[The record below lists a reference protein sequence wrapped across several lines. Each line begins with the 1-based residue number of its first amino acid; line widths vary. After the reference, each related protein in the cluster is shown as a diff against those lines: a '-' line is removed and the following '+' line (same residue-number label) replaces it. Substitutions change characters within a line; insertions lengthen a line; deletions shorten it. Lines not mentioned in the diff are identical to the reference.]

1 MFSKDYKT
9 SFYLFY
15 FFLLSIYVFYIFI
28 PYVLNFSGYFNL
40 ILLDHFPKNSHSGER
55 FYIGHITDRIN
66 FNYFFLINTFSF
78 FIILILF
85 LILIKKNKI
94 ANNFDKLFIKASQS
108 IILISLT
115 FLVLDFYD
123 YYYYY
128 INILSES
135 NMDKP
140 FLDRDSFYNFFNG
153 RRQTHYI
160 VGSIFSIFC
169 LKNNKFI
176 IPIIFL
182 SLVSFIEIIS
192 LSRFYIFLIF
202 ASLLILSHKKIVP
215 LFGIIIVTIIFYRFF
230 LLDNIM
236 ITLIKNFLFE
246 PISINFDAIIKLSNA
261 QIELTKIDI
270 FEDLILKNIFT
281 NFLFFDYSNSY
292 YIFEEKYHPQIRNFA
307 QFGLLDI
314 LAYPLQIL
322 FISIF
327 LYLLRKILEKFY
339 NFTDLYIITG
349 VFCSF
354 MIIRGSAIYGLSFI
368 IKMQIIFVIVSLCCF
383 LIKKF
388 GIIKS

>member
-28 PYVLNFSGYFNL
+28 PYVLNFSGYFNF

-94 ANNFDKLFIKASQS
+94 TNNFDKLFIKASQS

-307 QFGLLDI
+307 QLGLLDI

-327 LYLLRKILEKFY
+327 LYLLKKILEKFY
-339 NFTDLYIITG
+339 DFTDLYIITG

-354 MIIRGSAIYGLSFI
+354 MIIRGSAIYGLSFM
-368 IKMQIIFVIVSLCCF
+368 IKMQIIFVIISLCCF

>member
-1 MFSKDYKT
+1 MFSKNYKT

-28 PYVLNFSGYFNL
+28 PYVLNFTGYANHI
-40 ILLDHFPKNSHSGER
+40 ILNHFSSNSHEAER
-55 FYIGHITDRIN
+55 FYIGHITDKIN

-78 FIILILF
+78 FIISILF
-85 LILIKKNKI
+85 LILIKKNRI
-94 ANNFDKLFIKASQS
+94 TNNFDKLFIKASQS
-108 IILISLT
+108 IILISLI
-115 FLVLDFYD
+115 FLFLDFYD
-123 YYYYY
+123 YYYHY

-135 NMDKP
+135 TEDKA
-140 FLDRDSFYNFFNG
+140 FLDRNSFYNFFNG

-182 SLVSFIEIIS
+182 SLISFIEIIS

-202 ASLLILSHKKIVP
+202 ASLLILSNKKAFLLLGIV
-215 LFGIIIVTIIFYRFF
+215 IVTIIFYRFI
-230 LLDNIM
+230 LLDNTM

-292 YIFEEKYHPQIRNFA
+292 YIFEEKYHPQIRSFA

-327 LYLLRKILEKFY
+327 LYLLKKILEKFY
-339 NFTDLYIITG
+339 DFTDLYIITG

-354 MIIRGSAIYGLSFI
+354 MIIRGSAIYGLSFM
-368 IKMQIIFVIVSLCCF
+368 IKMQIIFIIISLCCF

-388 GIIKS
+388 DII

>member
-15 FFLLSIYVFYIFI
+15 LFLLSIYVFYIFI
-28 PYVLNFSGYFNL
+28 PYVLNFTGYANHI
-40 ILLDHFPKNSHSGER
+40 ILNHFSSNSHEAER
-55 FYIGHITDRIN
+55 FYIGHITDKIN

-78 FIILILF
+78 FIISILF
-85 LILIKKNKI
+85 LILIKKNRI
-94 ANNFDKLFIKASQS
+94 TNNFDKLFIKASQS
-108 IILISLT
+108 IILISLI
-115 FLVLDFYD
+115 FLFLDFYD

-135 NMDKP
+135 TMDKA
-140 FLDRDSFYNFFNG
+140 FLDRNLFYNFFNG

-182 SLVSFIEIIS
+182 SLISFIEIIS

-202 ASLLILSHKKIVP
+202 ASLLILSNKKAFPLLGIV
-215 LFGIIIVTIIFYRFF
+215 IVTIIFYRFI
-230 LLDNIM
+230 LLDNTM
-236 ITLIKNFLFE
+236 TNLIKNFLFE

-261 QIELTKIDI
+261 QIELIKIDI

-292 YIFEEKYHPQIRNFA
+292 YIFEEKYHTQIRSFA

-322 FISIF
+322 FISIL
-327 LYLLRKILEKFY
+327 LYLLKKILEKFY
-339 NFTDLYIITG
+339 DFTDLYIITG

-354 MIIRGSAIYGLSFI
+354 MIIRGSAIYGLSFM
-368 IKMQIIFVIVSLCCF
+368 IKMQIIFIIISLCCF

-388 GIIKS
+388 DII

>member
-15 FFLLSIYVFYIFI
+15 LFLLSIYVFYIFI
-28 PYVLNFSGYFNL
+28 PYVLNFTGYANHI
-40 ILLDHFPKNSHSGER
+40 ILNHFSSNSHEAER
-55 FYIGHITDRIN
+55 FYIGHITDKIN

-78 FIILILF
+78 FIISILF
-85 LILIKKNKI
+85 LILIKKNRI
-94 ANNFDKLFIKASQS
+94 TNNFDKLFIKASQS
-108 IILISLT
+108 IILISLI
-115 FLVLDFYD
+115 FLFLDFYD
-123 YYYYY
+123 YYYHY

-135 NMDKP
+135 TEDKA
-140 FLDRDSFYNFFNG
+140 FLDRNSFYNFFNG

-182 SLVSFIEIIS
+182 SLISFIEIIS

-202 ASLLILSHKKIVP
+202 ASLLILSNKKAFLLLGIV
-215 LFGIIIVTIIFYRFF
+215 IVTIIFYRFI
-230 LLDNIM
+230 LLDNTM

-292 YIFEEKYHPQIRNFA
+292 YIFEEKYHPQIRSFA

-327 LYLLRKILEKFY
+327 LYLLKKILEKFY
-339 NFTDLYIITG
+339 DFTDLYIITG

-354 MIIRGSAIYGLSFI
+354 MIIRGSAIYGLSFM
-368 IKMQIIFVIVSLCCF
+368 IKMQIIFIIISLCCF

-388 GIIKS
+388 DII

>member
-15 FFLLSIYVFYIFI
+15 LFLLSTYIFYIFI
-28 PYVLNFSGYFNL
+28 PYLLNFTGYANH
-40 ILLDHFPKNSHSGER
+40 IILDHFSTDSHEGER
-55 FYIGHITDRIN
+55 FYIGYITDKIN

-85 LILIKKNKI
+85 LILIKKNNI

-115 FLVLDFYD
+115 FLFLDLYD
-123 YYYYY
+123 YCYYY

-135 NMDKP
+135 TMDKA
-140 FLDRDSFYNFFNG
+140 FLDRNSFYNFFNG

-270 FEDLILKNIFT
+270 FEDLVLKNIFT

-307 QFGLLDI
+307 QLGLLDI
-314 LAYPLQIL
+314 FAYPLQIL

-327 LYLLRKILEKFY
+327 LYLLKRILEKFY

-354 MIIRGSAIYGLSFI
+354 MIIRGSAIYGLSFM
-368 IKMQIIFVIVSLCCF
+368 IKMQIIFIIISLCCF

-388 GIIKS
+388 GIKKS

>member
-1 MFSKDYKT
+1 MFSKDYKK

-15 FFLLSIYVFYIFI
+15 LFLLGIYVFYIFI
-28 PYVLNFSGYFNL
+28 PYVLNFTGYANHI
-40 ILLDHFPKNSHSGER
+40 ILNHFSSNSHEAER
-55 FYIGHITDRIN
+55 FYIGHITDKIN

-78 FIILILF
+78 FIISILF
-85 LILIKKNKI
+85 LILIKKNRI
-94 ANNFDKLFIKASQS
+94 TNNFDKLFIKASQS
-108 IILISLT
+108 IILISLI
-115 FLVLDFYD
+115 FLFLDFYD

-135 NMDKP
+135 TMDKA
-140 FLDRDSFYNFFNG
+140 FLDRNLFYNFFNG

-182 SLVSFIEIIS
+182 SLISFIEIIS

-202 ASLLILSHKKIVP
+202 ASLLILSNKKAFLLLGIV
-215 LFGIIIVTIIFYRFF
+215 IVTIIFYRFI
-230 LLDNIM
+230 LLDNTM
-236 ITLIKNFLFE
+236 TTLIKNFLFE

-292 YIFEEKYHPQIRNFA
+292 YIFEEKYHPQIRSFA

-322 FISIF
+322 FISIL
-327 LYLLRKILEKFY
+327 LYLLKKILEKFY
-339 NFTDLYIITG
+339 DFTDLYIITG
-349 VFCSF
+349 VFCSGNK
-354 MIIRGSAIYGLSFI
+354 RTKWSA
-368 IKMQIIFVIVSLCCF
+368 C
-383 LIKKF
+383 
-388 GIIKS
+388 

>member
-15 FFLLSIYVFYIFI
+15 LFLLSIYVFYIFI
-28 PYVLNFSGYFNL
+28 PYVLNFTGYFNY
-40 ILLDHFPKNSHSGER
+40 IILDHFPKNSHPGER
-55 FYIGHITDRIN
+55 FYIGYITDTVN
-66 FNYFFLINTFSF
+66 LNYFFLINTFLF
-78 FIILILF
+78 LIIFILF

-94 ANNFDKLFIKASQS
+94 TNNFDKLFIKASQS
-108 IILISLT
+108 IILICLI
-115 FLVLDFYD
+115 FLLLDLYD
-123 YYYYY
+123 YYYY

-135 NMDKP
+135 MVDKP

-169 LKNNKFI
+169 IKNNKLI

-182 SLVSFIEIIS
+182 SLIFFIEIIS

-202 ASLLILSHKKIVP
+202 ASLLILSNKKIVP
-215 LFGIIIVTIIFYRFF
+215 LFGIIIVAIIFYRFL

-246 PISINFDAIIKLSNA
+246 PISINFNAIVKLANA

-270 FEDLILKNIFT
+270 FKDLILKNIFT

-292 YIFEEKYHPQIRNFA
+292 YIFEEKYHPQIRSFA

-327 LYLLRKILEKFY
+327 LYLLKKILEKFY
-339 NFTDLYIITG
+339 DFTDLYIITG
-349 VFCSF
+349 VFCSL
-354 MIIRGSAIYGLSFI
+354 MIIRGSAIYGLSFM
-368 IKMQIIFVIVSLCCF
+368 IKMQIIFLIISLCCF

>member
-15 FFLLSIYVFYIFI
+15 LFLLSIYVFYIFI
-28 PYVLNFSGYFNL
+28 PYVLNFTGYANHI
-40 ILLDHFPKNSHSGER
+40 ILNHFSSNSHEAER
-55 FYIGHITDRIN
+55 FYIGHITDKIN

-78 FIILILF
+78 FIISILF
-85 LILIKKNKI
+85 LILIKKNRI
-94 ANNFDKLFIKASQS
+94 TNNFDKLFIKASQS
-108 IILISLT
+108 IILISLI
-115 FLVLDFYD
+115 FLFLDFYD

-135 NMDKP
+135 TMDKA
-140 FLDRDSFYNFFNG
+140 FLDRNLFYNFFNG

-182 SLVSFIEIIS
+182 SLISFIEIIS

-202 ASLLILSHKKIVP
+202 ASLLILSNKKAFPLLGIV
-215 LFGIIIVTIIFYRFF
+215 IVTIIFYRFI
-230 LLDNIM
+230 LLDNTM
-236 ITLIKNFLFE
+236 TTLIKNFLFE
-246 PISINFDAIIKLSNA
+246 PISINFDAFIKLSNA

-292 YIFEEKYHPQIRNFA
+292 YIFEEKYHTQIRSFA

-322 FISIF
+322 FISIL
-327 LYLLRKILEKFY
+327 LYLLKKILEKFY
-339 NFTDLYIITG
+339 DFTDLYIITG

-354 MIIRGSAIYGLSFI
+354 MIIRGSAIYGLSFM
-368 IKMQIIFVIVSLCCF
+368 IKMQIIFIIISLCCF

-388 GIIKS
+388 DII

>member
-15 FFLLSIYVFYIFI
+15 LFLLSIYVFYIFI
-28 PYVLNFSGYFNL
+28 PYVLNFTGYANHI
-40 ILLDHFPKNSHSGER
+40 ILNHFSSNSHEAER
-55 FYIGHITDRIN
+55 FYIGHITDKIN

-78 FIILILF
+78 FIISILF
-85 LILIKKNKI
+85 LILIKKNRI
-94 ANNFDKLFIKASQS
+94 TNNFDKLFIKASQS
-108 IILISLT
+108 IILISLI
-115 FLVLDFYD
+115 FLFLDLYD

-135 NMDKP
+135 KEDKA
-140 FLDRDSFYNFFNG
+140 FLDRNSFYNFFNG

-182 SLVSFIEIIS
+182 SLISFIEIIS

-202 ASLLILSHKKIVP
+202 ASLLILSNKKAFLLLGIV
-215 LFGIIIVTIIFYRFF
+215 IVTIIFYRFI
-230 LLDNIM
+230 LLDNTM

-270 FEDLILKNIFT
+270 FEDRILKNIFT

-292 YIFEEKYHPQIRNFA
+292 YIFEEKYHPQIRSFA

-327 LYLLRKILEKFY
+327 LYLLKKILEKFY
-339 NFTDLYIITG
+339 DFTDLYIITG

-354 MIIRGSAIYGLSFI
+354 MIIRGSAIYGLSFM
-368 IKMQIIFVIVSLCCF
+368 IKMQIIFIIISLCCF

-388 GIIKS
+388 DIIQF

>member
-1 MFSKDYKT
+1 MFSKDCKT

-15 FFLLSIYVFYIFI
+15 LFLLSIYVFYIFI
-28 PYVLNFSGYFNL
+28 PYVLNFTGYFNY
-40 ILLDHFPKNSHSGER
+40 IILDHFPKNSHPGER
-55 FYIGHITDRIN
+55 FYIGYITDAVN
-66 FNYFFLINTFSF
+66 LNYFFLINTFLF
-78 FIILILF
+78 LIIFILF

-94 ANNFDKLFIKASQS
+94 TNNFDKLFIKASQS
-108 IILISLT
+108 MILICLI
-115 FLVLDFYD
+115 FLLLDLYD
-123 YYYYY
+123 YYYY
-128 INILSES
+128 IKILSES
-135 NMDKP
+135 MVDKT
-140 FLDRDSFYNFFNG
+140 FLDRDLFYNFFNG

-169 LKNNKFI
+169 IKNNKLI

-182 SLVSFIEIIS
+182 SLICFIEIIS

-202 ASLLILSHKKIVP
+202 ASLLILSNKKAFLLLGIV
-215 LFGIIIVTIIFYRFF
+215 IVTIIFYRFF

-236 ITLIKNFLFE
+236 NTMIKNFLFE
-246 PISINFDAIIKLSNA
+246 PISINFNAIIKLSNA

-270 FEDLILKNIFT
+270 FKDFILKNIFT

-292 YIFEEKYHPQIRNFA
+292 YVFEEKYHPQIRSFA

-327 LYLLRKILEKFY
+327 LYLLKKILEKFY
-339 NFTDLYIITG
+339 DFTDLYIITG
-349 VFCSF
+349 VFCSL
-354 MIIRGSAIYGLSFI
+354 MIIRGSAIYGLSFM
-368 IKMQIIFVIVSLCCF
+368 IKMQIIFIIISLCCF

>member
-15 FFLLSIYVFYIFI
+15 LFLLSIYVFYIFI
-28 PYVLNFSGYFNL
+28 PYVLNFTGYANHI
-40 ILLDHFPKNSHSGER
+40 ILNHFSSNSHEAER
-55 FYIGHITDRIN
+55 FYIGHITDKIN

-78 FIILILF
+78 FIISILF
-85 LILIKKNKI
+85 LILIKKNRI
-94 ANNFDKLFIKASQS
+94 TNNFDKLFIKASQS
-108 IILISLT
+108 IILISLI
-115 FLVLDFYD
+115 FLFLDFYD
-123 YYYYY
+123 YYYHY

-135 NMDKP
+135 TEDKA
-140 FLDRDSFYNFFNG
+140 FLDRNSFYNFFNG

-182 SLVSFIEIIS
+182 SLISFIEIIS

-202 ASLLILSHKKIVP
+202 ASLLILSNKKAFLLLGIV
-215 LFGIIIVTIIFYRFF
+215 IVTIIFYRFI
-230 LLDNIM
+230 LLDNTM

-292 YIFEEKYHPQIRNFA
+292 YIFEEKYHPQIRSFA

-322 FISIF
+322 FISIL
-327 LYLLRKILEKFY
+327 LYLLKKILEKFY
-339 NFTDLYIITG
+339 DFTDLYIITG

-354 MIIRGSAIYGLSFI
+354 MIIRGSAIYGLSFM
-368 IKMQIIFVIVSLCCF
+368 IKMQIIFIIISLCCF

-388 GIIKS
+388 DII

>member
-15 FFLLSIYVFYIFI
+15 LFLLSIYVFYIFI
-28 PYVLNFSGYFNL
+28 PYVLNFTGYANHI
-40 ILLDHFPKNSHSGER
+40 ILNHFSSNSHEAER
-55 FYIGHITDRIN
+55 FYIGHITDKIN

-78 FIILILF
+78 FIISILF
-85 LILIKKNKI
+85 LILIKKNRI
-94 ANNFDKLFIKASQS
+94 TNNFDKLFIKASQS
-108 IILISLT
+108 IILISLI
-115 FLVLDFYD
+115 FLFLDFYD
-123 YYYYY
+123 YYYHY

-135 NMDKP
+135 TEDKA
-140 FLDRDSFYNFFNG
+140 FLDRNSFYNFFNG

-182 SLVSFIEIIS
+182 SLISFIEIIS

-202 ASLLILSHKKIVP
+202 ASLLILSNKKAFLLLGIV
-215 LFGIIIVTIIFYRFF
+215 IVTIIFYRFI
-230 LLDNIM
+230 LLDNTM

-292 YIFEEKYHPQIRNFA
+292 YIFEEKYHPQIRSFA

-327 LYLLRKILEKFY
+327 LYLLKKILEKFY
-339 NFTDLYIITG
+339 DFTDLYIITG
-349 VFCSF
+349 VFCSL
-354 MIIRGSAIYGLSFI
+354 MIIRGSAIYGLSFM
-368 IKMQIIFVIVSLCCF
+368 IKMQIIFVIISLCCF

>member
-15 FFLLSIYVFYIFI
+15 LFLLSIYVFYIFI
-28 PYVLNFSGYFNL
+28 PYVLNFTGYANHI
-40 ILLDHFPKNSHSGER
+40 ILNHFSSNSHEAER
-55 FYIGHITDRIN
+55 FYIGHITDKIN

-78 FIILILF
+78 FIISILF
-85 LILIKKNKI
+85 LILIKKNRI
-94 ANNFDKLFIKASQS
+94 TNNFDKLFIKASQS
-108 IILISLT
+108 IILISSI
-115 FLVLDFYD
+115 FLFLDFYD

-135 NMDKP
+135 AMDKA
-140 FLDRDSFYNFFNG
+140 FLDRNSFYNFFNG

-182 SLVSFIEIIS
+182 SLISFIEIIS

-202 ASLLILSHKKIVP
+202 ASLLILSNKKAFLFLGIV
-215 LFGIIIVTIIFYRFF
+215 IVTIIFYRFI
-230 LLDNIM
+230 LLDNTM
-236 ITLIKNFLFE
+236 TTLIKNFLFE

-292 YIFEEKYHPQIRNFA
+292 YIFEEKYHPQIRSFA

-322 FISIF
+322 FISIL
-327 LYLLRKILEKFY
+327 LYLLKKILEKFY
-339 NFTDLYIITG
+339 DFTDLYIITG

-354 MIIRGSAIYGLSFI
+354 MIIRGSAIYGLSFM
-368 IKMQIIFVIVSLCCF
+368 IKMQIIFIIISLCCF

-388 GIIKS
+388 DII

>member
-15 FFLLSIYVFYIFI
+15 LFLLSIYVFYIFI
-28 PYVLNFSGYFNL
+28 PYVLNFTGYANHI
-40 ILLDHFPKNSHSGER
+40 ILNHFSSNSHEAER
-55 FYIGHITDRIN
+55 FYIGHITDKIN

-78 FIILILF
+78 FIISILF
-85 LILIKKNKI
+85 LILIKKNRI
-94 ANNFDKLFIKASQS
+94 TNNFDKLFIKASQS
-108 IILISLT
+108 IILISLI
-115 FLVLDFYD
+115 FLFLDFYD

-135 NMDKP
+135 TMDKA
-140 FLDRDSFYNFFNG
+140 FLDRNLFYNFFNG

-182 SLVSFIEIIS
+182 SLISFIEIIS

-202 ASLLILSHKKIVP
+202 ASLLILSNKKAFPLLGIV
-215 LFGIIIVTIIFYRFF
+215 IVTIIFYRFI
-230 LLDNIM
+230 LLDNTM
-236 ITLIKNFLFE
+236 TTLIKNFLFE

-261 QIELTKIDI
+261 QIELIKIDI

-292 YIFEEKYHPQIRNFA
+292 YIFEEKYHTQIRSFA

-322 FISIF
+322 FISIL
-327 LYLLRKILEKFY
+327 LYLLKKILEKFY
-339 NFTDLYIITG
+339 DFTDLYIITG

-354 MIIRGSAIYGLSFI
+354 MIIRGSAIYGLSFM
-368 IKMQIIFVIVSLCCF
+368 IKMQIIFIIISLCCF

-388 GIIKS
+388 DII